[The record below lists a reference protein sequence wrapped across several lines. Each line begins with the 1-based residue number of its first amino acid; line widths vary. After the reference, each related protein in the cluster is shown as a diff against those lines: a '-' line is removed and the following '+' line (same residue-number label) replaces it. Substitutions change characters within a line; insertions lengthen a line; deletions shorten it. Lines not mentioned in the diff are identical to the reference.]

1 LLKKHSHSLGNKVL
15 FSKAKIL
22 QSVVIHLHVRV
33 DKKERTVVDLVVIRL
48 FVDRDCWK
56 TIVIGLIPERLGL
69 GPLLDFFRLVGDLSG
84 GQAKSFSLLASTT
97 LARYASYH

>member
-15 FSKAKIL
+15 FSNAEIL
-22 QSVVIHLHVRV
+22 QSVVIHLERLKIRSESIVIHLHVRL
-33 DKKERTVVDLVVIRL
+33 DMKERTVVDLVVIRL

-69 GPLLDFFRLVGDLSG
+69 GPLLDFSAWLVI
-84 GQAKSFSLLASTT
+84 
-97 LARYASYH
+97 